1 MRRKLFI
8 ALILLTVAVAL
19 AFALYYVFFKSPTVL
34 PPPITP
40 PDGSTQPLGGGSL
53 APAGTSTRPDGTPL
67 ATTPSI
73 VPPAI
78 TTTPTSTPIT
88 TITNAPVLALSRST
102 DGNGLNFYNSST
114 GQFMHAGNDG
124 TTTLLSDKVFYNVSN
139 VTWSPKDTK
148 AILEYPDG
156 AKTLYNFDTK
166 QQVTLPSHWQ
176 AFEFAPSGKQIAFLS
191 IGAEAG
197 NRWLAVANDNGSSAQ
212 AIEPLGDNAN
222 KVIVAWSPNDH
233 VIAFS
238 RTPSTPSTFNDQEI
252 LLVGKNHENFKS
264 LRVNGIDFNPQ
275 WSPDGNILLYSVTDS
290 TNQLRPRLWV
300 TRGTPDTI
308 GQNKTPLPI
317 ATWADKCTFASATI
331 AYCAVPTELPD
342 GAGLLREIANTT
354 PDNIYRID
362 IANGATTLVAT
373 PEIPRTISEIIA
385 PATGNTL
392 FIRNQST
399 GQLESLTV
407 K

>member
-1 MRRKLFI
+1 MKRKLLI
-8 ALILLTVAVAL
+8 SLILLVVAVAL
-19 AFALYYVFFKSPTVL
+19 AFALYYVFFKSPTIPTPV
-34 PPPITP
+34 TP
-40 PDGSTQPLGGGSL
+40 PGSTQPLGGGSL
-53 APAGTSTRPDGTPL
+53 TPSGAGTRPGGTPIS
-67 ATTPSI
+67 TT
-73 VPPAI
+73 PAI
-78 TTTPTSTPIT
+78 TPSPIATTPTSTSITSIT
-88 TITNAPVLALSRST
+88 TSPILSPTRSA
-102 DGNGLNFYNSST
+102 DGKGLNFYNPST

-124 TTTLLSDKVFYNVSN
+124 TTSPLSDKVFYNVSR

-166 QQVTLPSHWQ
+166 LQVTLPSHWQ
-176 AFEFAPSGKQIAFLS
+176 SFEFAPSGNQIAFLS

-212 AIEPLGDNAN
+212 AIEPLGDNAS
-222 KVIVAWSPNDH
+222 KVIVSWSPNDH

-238 RTPSTPSTFNDQEI
+238 KTPSTPGTFDDQEV

-264 LRVNGIDFNPQ
+264 LHVNGIDFNPQ
-275 WSPDGNILLYSVTDS
+275 WSPDGNLLLYSVTDS

-317 ATWADKCTFASATI
+317 STWADKCTFATATI

-342 GAGLLREIANTT
+342 GAGLLREVANSV

-373 PEIPRTISEIIA
+373 PEIPRTISEVIA
-385 PATGNTL
+385 PAEGNTL
-392 FIRNQST
+392 FIRNQET
-399 GQLESLTV
+399 GQLESLTI